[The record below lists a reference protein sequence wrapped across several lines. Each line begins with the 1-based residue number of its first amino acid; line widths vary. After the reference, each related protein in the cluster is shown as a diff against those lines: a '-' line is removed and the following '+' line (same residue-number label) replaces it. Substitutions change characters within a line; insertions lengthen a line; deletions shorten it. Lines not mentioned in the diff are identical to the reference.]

1 MTEILR
7 PKDVC
12 ARLKISRSTL
22 YSWVAQNRFPRQAR
36 YGVRAVGWRSDD
48 VERWIESH
56 VPADEARGAVESE
69 SGAHRPAA

>member
-12 ARLKISRSTL
+12 ERLRIGRSTL
-22 YSWVAQNRFPRQAR
+22 YSWIAQGRFPRQVR

-48 VERWIESH
+48 VERWLNSRM
-56 VPADEARGAVESE
+56 PADESE
-69 SGAHRPAA
+69 AARPAA